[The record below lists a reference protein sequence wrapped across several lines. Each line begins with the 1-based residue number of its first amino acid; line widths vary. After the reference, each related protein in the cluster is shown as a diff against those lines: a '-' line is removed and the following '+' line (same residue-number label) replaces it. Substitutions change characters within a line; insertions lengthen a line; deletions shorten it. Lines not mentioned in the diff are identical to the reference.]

1 MVLGGC
7 VFNIFESKKIRGTV
21 LADTFEVGDYW
32 GGSDYNTRGAVLGVS
47 CRVASQY
54 FTQISDKKLCEMM
67 MLLDDDRKIGN
78 K

>member
-47 CRVASQY
+47 VVSRHN
-54 FTQISDKKLCEMM
+54 ISHRFLIKDVRE
-67 MLLDDDRKIGN
+67 DDAVG
-78 K
+78 